1 MSASLYTV
9 KQNKKG
15 ERKNTDITV
24 MNFNK
29 RDRFTLQ
36 CNGIF
41 DNDIYKQDIMVL
53 VTSLYP
59 IRFSNL

>member
-15 ERKNTDITV
+15 GVKNTDITV

-36 CNGIF
+36 RNGIF
-41 DNDIYKQDIMVL
+41 DSDIYKQDIMVL

>member
-15 ERKNTDITV
+15 GKKNTDITV

-36 CNGIF
+36 HNGTF
-41 DNDIYKQDIMVL
+41 DSDIYKQDIMVL
-53 VTSLYP
+53 VRSLYP
-59 IRFSNL
+59 IRFSNV